1 MNELA
6 LIEKKDLREEFID
19 RIEVLDKVKT
29 LLLLPDIQLATRQQV
44 ADFYEVDQSTIRKLE
59 VKNRD
64 EIDSDGFVIFKL
76 KDFKECEEV
85 PTRKIISNR
94 GYFEVHY
101 SNGTLGR
108 YQHNGVAL
116 YTRRAILR
124 IGMLLRDS
132 VIAKEIRTQLLNIEE
147 KTTQEQKILSITE
160 EQQLMLD
167 VMCATNEGERL
178 LAFSRFN
185 DYKNRY
191 INILEDKIDILVN
204 GILTWNPRE
213 GCNRMVRQIAGKVF
227 DSKYGKAWNKVYA
240 EMLYKHNIGV
250 ARRIKESRIKNATIF
265 DILND
270 CEMSLLV
277 KSCISLCEMY
287 NINIDNLFIDLKENL

>member
-1 MNELA
+1 MNELE
-6 LIEKKDLREEFID
+6 LIKRKDLREELID
-19 RIEVLDKVKT
+19 RIEVLDKVKS
-29 LLLLPDIQLATRQQV
+29 LLLLPDIMMATRQQV
-44 ADFYEVDQSTIRKLE
+44 ADFYEVDESAIRKIE
-59 VKNRD
+59 VRHRD
-64 EIDSDGFVIFKL
+64 EIDLDGFKVWRIG
-76 KDFKECEEV
+76 DFKERTECPSV
-85 PTRKIISNR
+85 KSNR

-101 SNGTLGR
+101 SNNTIGK

-132 VIAKEIRTQLLNIEE
+132 EIAKEIRTQLLNIEE
-147 KTTQEQKILSITE
+147 KTTQEQKISSITE

-167 VMCATNEGERL
+167 VMCAVSEGERL
-178 LAFSRFN
+178 LAFSKFN

-227 DSKYGKAWNKVYA
+227 DSKFGKAWSKVYA
-240 EMLYKHNIGV
+240 EMLYKHNIGI
-250 ARRIKESRIKNATIF
+250 ARRIKESRVKDATIF
-265 DILND
+265 DVLD
-270 CEMSLLV
+270 DGEMTLLV

-287 NINIDNLFIDLKENL
+287 NINIDDLFIDLKE